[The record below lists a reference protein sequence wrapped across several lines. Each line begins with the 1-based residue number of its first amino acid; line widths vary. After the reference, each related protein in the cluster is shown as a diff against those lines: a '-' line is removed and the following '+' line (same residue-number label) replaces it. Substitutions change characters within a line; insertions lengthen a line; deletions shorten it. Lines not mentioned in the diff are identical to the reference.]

1 MAKIRE
7 DLIGVTIVRDDAGE
21 DHILSAGAEVPKG
34 LAVGEHLLSEEP
46 KGKLSKKDAAASKPV
61 EVVIPPKGGPGSG
74 ADAWRTYAVAEVEQR
89 GLNIEIPD
97 DASRDDIITALEE
110 AKIPTE

>member
-7 DLIGVTIVRDDAGE
+7 DLIGITIVRDAAGQ
-21 DHILSAGAEVPKG
+21 DHIFGAGAEIPKG
-34 LAVGEHLLSEEP
+34 LFVGDHLLAAPTKGEGKKAEESA
-46 KGKLSKKDAAASKPV
+46 KIAESV
-61 EVVIPPKGGPGSG
+61 MPPKGGPGSG
-74 ADAWRTYAVAEVEQR
+74 APAWRDYATAEVAKR

-110 AKIPTE
+110 AQIPTE